1 MTMPHKVLFKMVNDL
16 HDAMQQ
22 KRSKEAI
29 GQILNGLAEY
39 TVNHFADEER
49 SFAQTGYPEEAQHKQ
64 LHKKLV
70 AQVVELQGKFNSG
83 EALLTQ
89 DVITFLQ
96 DWLINHI
103 KGVDKRYGPHLS
115 KNGIR

>member
-1 MTMPHKVLFKMVNDL
+1 MVNDL

-49 SFAQTGYPEEAQHKQ
+49 AFAQTGYPEEAEHKA

-70 AQVVELQGKFNSG
+70 DQVLELQGKFNAG
-83 EALLTQ
+83 ETA
-89 DVITFLQ
+89 
-96 DWLINHI
+96 HP
-103 KGVDKRYGPHLS
+103 RM
-115 KNGIR
+115 

>member
-1 MTMPHKVLFKMVNDL
+1 MVNDL

-22 KRSKEAI
+22 KRSKEAV

-49 SFAQTGYPEEAQHKQ
+49 AFAQTHYPEEAQHKQ

-70 AQVVELQGKFNSG
+70 EQVVELQGKFRSG
-83 EALLTQ
+83 ETLLSQ
-89 DVITFLQ
+89 DIITFLQ

-103 KGVDKRYGPHLS
+103 KGVDKKYGTHLS
-115 KNGIR
+115 KNGIK